1 MGCCTSKAFEEGES
15 IEFSSPLLDNL
26 RNTVETNAESYD
38 AKGMTHKV
46 LDILDNYLRSR
57 FLDKLI
63 STINLPEGGYLVA
76 EHKLPESVSRY
87 LDENTRALCE
97 KQKGMV
103 DCYQLLSNVI
113 LSSRFVPYPCE
124 DTEKRYICQQFSTSK
139 DYKSFLYGLSTL
151 ALNRDNVCEYS
162 ATYQFGEDSIAI
174 SPLESLILDSIPHIL
189 DKEPTAGEWEDFCR
203 RNGLDANQSVK
214 LPALQPD
221 ITIKLP
227 VTENKQV
234 SNLEGENS
242 EPVMVEVEE
251 TKPEE
256 KAEEKKAEEEKP
268 VEVEEPVKEEEE
280 PEEEKAEEEKPE
292 EEKVEEEEHEEEK
305 VEEKTE
311 EKAET
316 TPEEPVTVQEEKP
329 EENPETKPEGPV
341 KVEETE
347 EKAEEEKTEEKAEEE
362 KTEEKKAEE
371 EKPEEKKAEE
381 EKTEEEKAEEEKPEE
396 KVEEE
401 EPEEKKAEEE
411 KPEEKVEEEK
421 PEEKKQE

>member
-316 TPEEPVTVQEEKP
+316 KPEEPVKVEEEKP
-329 EENPETKPEGPV
+329 EEKAETKPEEPV

-411 KPEEKVEEEK
+411 KTEEKVEEEK

>member
-316 TPEEPVTVQEEKP
+316 KPEEPVKVEEEKP
-329 EENPETKPEGPV
+329 EEKAETKPEEPV

-411 KPEEKVEEEK
+411 KPEEKVE
-421 PEEKKQE
+421 

>member
-26 RNTVETNAESYD
+26 RNTVEANAESYD

-63 STINLPEGGYLVA
+63 SNINLPEGGYLVA

-203 RNGLDANQSVK
+203 RNGLDANQSVM

-256 KAEEKKAEEEKP
+256 KAEEKKVEE
-268 VEVEEPVKEEEE
+268 EEPVKVEEEKTE
-280 PEEEKAEEEKPE
+280 EKAETKPEEPVKVEETEEKAEEKTEEKVEDEKPEEEKAEEEKPE
-292 EEKVEEEEHEEEK
+292 EKAEETKTEEKVEEE
-305 VEEKTE
+305 
-311 EKAET
+311 
-316 TPEEPVTVQEEKP
+316 KP
-329 EENPETKPEGPV
+329 E
-341 KVEETE
+341 E
-347 EKAEEEKTEEKAEEE
+347 EKAEETQ
-362 KTEEKKAEE
+362 
-371 EKPEEKKAEE
+371 PEEKKAEE
-381 EKTEEEKAEEEKPEE
+381 TQPEEEKAEEEKPEE
-396 KVEEE
+396 K
-401 EPEEKKAEEE
+401 
-411 KPEEKVEEEK
+411 
-421 PEEKKQE
+421 KQE

>member
-316 TPEEPVTVQEEKP
+316 KPEEPVKVEEEKP
-329 EENPETKPEGPV
+329 EEKAETKPEEPV

>member
-256 KAEEKKAEEEKP
+256 KAEEKK
-268 VEVEEPVKEEEE
+268 VEEEE
-280 PEEEKAEEEKPE
+280 P
-292 EEKVEEEEHEEEK
+292 EEEK

-311 EKAET
+311 EKAE
-316 TPEEPVTVQEEKP
+316 EEPVKVEEEKP
-329 EENPETKPEGPV
+329 EEKAETKPEEPV

-362 KTEEKKAEE
+362 KPEEKKAEE

-381 EKTEEEKAEEEKPEE
+381 EKPEEKAEEEEPEEKKAEEEKPEEKAEEEKPEE
-396 KVEEE
+396 EKVETK
-401 EPEEKKAEEE
+401 PEEKKAEEEKPEEEKAEEE

>member
-124 DTEKRYICQQFSTSK
+124 DTEKRYICRQFSTSK

-256 KAEEKKAEEEKP
+256 KAEEKKVEEEEP

-292 EEKVEEEEHEEEK
+292 EEK
-305 VEEKTE
+305 
-311 EKAET
+311 
-316 TPEEPVTVQEEKP
+316 
-329 EENPETKPEGPV
+329 
-341 KVEETE
+341 
-347 EKAEEEKTEEKAEEE
+347 
-362 KTEEKKAEE
+362 AEE
-371 EKPEEKKAEE
+371 EKPE
-381 EKTEEEKAEEEKPEE
+381 
-396 KVEEE
+396 
-401 EPEEKKAEEE
+401 
-411 KPEEKVEEEK
+411 EEKVEEEK
-421 PEEKKQE
+421 PEEEKVEETKPEEEKVEETKPEEEKAEEKKQE

>member
-316 TPEEPVTVQEEKP
+316 KPEEPVKVEEEKP
-329 EENPETKPEGPV
+329 EEKAETKPEEPV

-381 EKTEEEKAEEEKPEE
+381 EKTEE
-396 KVEEE
+396 
-401 EPEEKKAEEE
+401 KKAEEE

>member
-15 IEFSSPLLDNL
+15 IGFSSPLLDNL
-26 RNTVETNAESYD
+26 RNTVEANAESYD

-113 LSSRFVPYPCE
+113 LSSHFVPYPCE

-174 SPLESLILDSIPHIL
+174 SPLESLIIDSIPHIL
-189 DKEPTAGEWEDFCR
+189 DGEPTAGEWEDFCR

-234 SNLEGENS
+234 NNVEGENP

-256 KAEEKKAEEEKP
+256 KK
-268 VEVEEPVKEEEE
+268 V
-280 PEEEKAEEEKPE
+280 EEEKPE
-292 EEKVEEEEHEEEK
+292 EKKVE
-305 VEEKTE
+305 
-311 EKAET
+311 
-316 TPEEPVTVQEEKP
+316 EEKP
-329 EENPETKPEGPV
+329 EEKAEETKP
-341 KVEETE
+341 E
-347 EKAEEEKTEEKAEEE
+347 EKAEETKPEE
-362 KTEEKKAEE
+362 KAEE

-381 EKTEEEKAEEEKPEE
+381 EKPEEKKVEETKPEEKAEEEKPEE
-396 KVEEE
+396 K
-401 EPEEKKAEEE
+401 
-411 KPEEKVEEEK
+411 
-421 PEEKKQE
+421 KQE